1 MRIAYYIIVF
11 ALFIFL
17 VNTELFAQAATP
29 PSTFEERTI
38 LFNALLKAGVLQKD
52 RQLVHLSHVCNLQ
65 ISGKLFPTIDIM
77 ELVKGATTP
86 RGINRIVVL
95 DMALVVV
102 QTIDYTT
109 ERPLFCRGNQL
120 FVFGDLMIDG
130 VLPEGNVLTFTHDA
144 RHVEISQV
152 DPNELPIPVTGTKPQ
167 ILQ

>member
-65 ISGKLFPTIDIM
+65 ISGKSFPTIDIM